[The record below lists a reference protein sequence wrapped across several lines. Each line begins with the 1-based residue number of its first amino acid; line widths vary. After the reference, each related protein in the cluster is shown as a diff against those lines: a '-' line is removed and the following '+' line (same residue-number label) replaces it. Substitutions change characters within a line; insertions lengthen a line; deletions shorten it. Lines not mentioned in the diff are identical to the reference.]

1 MIERLATAMSPWTY
15 SPQPVVSIAARAT
28 FIAITS
34 LYCLIPLIGIA
45 FVAVVVLL
53 GFSETLKRVFLIFM
67 KYCFGGPSTPKDIIG
82 HIPDTL
88 ILPCTPDQFEQ
99 KYVRANDLQV
109 SIGLPWKAEDLT
121 TTPLPGALDLPE
133 ALALICRFL
142 HLADYQRFSMTSKQ
156 TYIFCNDT
164 FERIYNRE
172 YFSKYLNLEISEE
185 LFKTTKTVH
194 KFTAYFFIC
203 KKLCWHPVINR
214 SSRYYSPYDGPNF
227 PRHLI
232 EQIGPFTF
240 LSIPYVASFMT
251 PAQHPIERTSE
262 TQGMRLRLRMKIGNQ
277 TVVQVIEQRSGG
289 WGSSY
294 NSHGLWSRGL
304 ILQKIE
310 FDFLISL
317 LKNPQGA
324 QISEMLLHLSR
335 ETFPVSRNPQVNGY
349 TMMNIHAVLD
359 PPLSSLKQ

>member
-15 SPQPVVSIAARAT
+15 SPQPVVRIAARAT

-34 LYCLIPLIGIA
+34 LYCLTPLIGIA
-45 FVAVVVLL
+45 FVAVVVIL
-53 GFSETLKRVFLIFM
+53 GFALTIKRVFLIFM
-67 KYCFGGPSTPKDIIG
+67 RYCYGGPSTPKDIIG

-88 ILPCTPDQFEQ
+88 ILLCTPDQFDQ

-109 SIGLPWKAEDLT
+109 SIGLPWKTKNLS
-121 TTPLPGALDLPE
+121 TTPLPGALDIPD
-133 ALALICRFL
+133 ALTLVCRLL
-142 HLADYQRFSMTSKQ
+142 HLADYQRFSMTSKKA
-156 TYIFCNDT
+156 YIFCNDT
-164 FERIYNRE
+164 FELLYNRE

-203 KKLCWHPVINR
+203 KKLCWHPVFNR
-214 SSRYYSPYDGPNF
+214 SSQHYSPYDGPNF
-227 PRHLI
+227 LRHLI

-240 LSIPYVASFMT
+240 LSIPYVASFTT

-262 TQGMRLRLRMKIGNQ
+262 TQGMRLRMKIGDQ
-277 TVVQVIEQRSGG
+277 TVVQVIERQSGR
-289 WGSSY
+289 WVSSHDSY
-294 NSHGLWSRGL
+294 GLWSQGL

-324 QISEMLLHLSR
+324 QITTMRLHLSR

-349 TMMNIHAVLD
+349 TIMNVRAVLD